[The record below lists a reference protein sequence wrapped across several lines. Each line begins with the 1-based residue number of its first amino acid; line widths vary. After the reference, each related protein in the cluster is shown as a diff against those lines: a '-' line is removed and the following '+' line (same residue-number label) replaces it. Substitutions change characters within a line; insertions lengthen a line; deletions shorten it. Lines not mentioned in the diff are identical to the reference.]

1 MQLFFGIQ
9 RVFSCL
15 RPCFQIWFSSGFLP
29 VYVWFSSRF
38 FAWFPA
44 CFCGFRQI
52 NVWFI
57 LVFVIGLSFSFLE
70 HCDIVTFDPLLWWN
84 IQRED
89 QFWTRKGVNTRIYNV
104 QAQQNLADVV
114 HSITFWA
121 MYCNKCKR
129 VPLRSFILSH
139 FLPSYLNRGSLPNE
153 KNSYYSMIF
162 LHQKIYASKLF
173 QKFNVCFWIAKL
185 RKPPHNFS

>member
-1 MQLFFGIQ
+1 MIKLTLIIFF
-9 RVFSCL
+9 L
-15 RPCFQIWFSSGFLP
+15 LETLLIWFLSGFLP

-44 CFCGFRQI
+44 CFCSFRQI
-52 NVWFI
+52 NVRFI
-57 LVFVIGLSFSFLE
+57 LVYHFVIGLSFSFLE

-89 QFWTRKGVNTRIYNV
+89 QIWIRKGVNTRIYNV
-104 QAQQNLADVV
+104 QAQQNLADVL

-129 VPLRSFILSH
+129 VPLRSFYFISFFT
-139 FLPSYLNRGSLPNE
+139 FLP
-153 KNSYYSMIF
+153 K
-162 LHQKIYASKLF
+162 
-173 QKFNVCFWIAKL
+173 
-185 RKPPHNFS
+185 

>member
-1 MQLFFGIQ
+1 MIYSAL
-9 RVFSCL
+9 L
-15 RPCFQIWFSSGFLP
+15 
-29 VYVWFSSRF
+29 
-38 FAWFPA
+38 
-44 CFCGFRQI
+44 
-52 NVWFI
+52 
-57 LVFVIGLSFSFLE
+57 FVIGLSFSFLE

-185 RKPPHNFS
+185 RKPHRVLVTFLRFICKFEVYYKPIYADATELMYERCCQTW